1 MLRILSNLEQGK
13 IACARIRYWHLGEQ
27 SGQFFRKVF
36 AVWLFGISDLVIT
49 GEWATICIFQSHLI
63 YHPDD
68 ETEAV
73 AAFTFQP
80 RLMVKRCAK
89 PSAGLTHK
97 NMNIYVIHM
106 IYFFVKTLIT
116 ALIVAAISELARRYS
131 MFAAALAS
139 LPLTSILAFVW
150 IYQEGKDNRQ
160 IIELSYSIFWL
171 VIPSLAFFLL
181 LPVLM
186 KFGFRFYPALAL
198 SCLGMALIYSAYIVV
213 MRWFGIQI
221 S

>member
-1 MLRILSNLEQGK
+1 M
-13 IACARIRYWHLGEQ
+13 A
-27 SGQFFRKVF
+27 
-36 AVWLFGISDLVIT
+36 
-49 GEWATICIFQSHLI
+49 
-63 YHPDD
+63 
-68 ETEAV
+68 
-73 AAFTFQP
+73 
-80 RLMVKRCAK
+80 
-89 PSAGLTHK
+89 
-97 NMNIYVIHM
+97 
-106 IYFFVKTLIT
+106 YFFVKTLVT
-116 ALIVAAISELARRYS
+116 ALIVAAISELARRYN

-150 IYQEGKDNRQ
+150 IYHDSKDNKQ

-198 SCLGMALIYSAYIVV
+198 SCIGMAVIYGGYVMV
-213 MRWFGIQI
+213 MRWLGVNI